1 MLRKLFGISKC
12 IVAGH
17 TETHTMVAKVTPWTW
32 PTGRLLRGVD
42 NIYTHIGLRCCVLG
56 LLRCGSFVLQYMA
69 RLHRLL
75 SRSAGWRFGGLAGG

>member
-56 LLRCGSFVLQYMA
+56 VRIYRLYRLFLL
-69 RLHRLL
+69 LHLKY
-75 SRSAGWRFGGLAGG
+75 